1 MASCENPGLL
11 EKAGVDGRSVDRLW
25 LRSVSRRAKT
35 MRDPRHWFPSLA
47 GERQV
52 IAVDHGGAA
61 GEAEQRQHVR
71 GRAALDAFGVVGVI
85 SDQAAAD
92 LGAVRSAYD
101 DGVAAAERA

>member
-47 GERQV
+47 GERQEFERTGMGLLP
-52 IAVDHGGAA
+52 D
-61 GEAEQRQHVR
+61 
-71 GRAALDAFGVVGVI
+71 GVFQVSYLPDI
-85 SDQAAAD
+85 AAD
-92 LGAVRSAYD
+92 GRVEGFCVMVVDVTARKPTT
-101 DGVAAAERA
+101 